1 MSATPR
7 EIVYRTLAFDDP
19 PRAPRDIWPL
29 STCADP
35 YTVGDCVDEY
45 TPPSRDTVK
54 EIDAAGRWVHRL
66 LWRPGG
72 CFAQAEF
79 GGAVKSR
86 NVRQVLAAWDPL
98 TNANTA

>member
-1 MSATPR
+1 MNAPPR

-54 EIDAAGRWVHRL
+54 EIDAAGRRVHRL

-86 NVRQVLAAWDPL
+86 NVRQVFATWDTL